1 MVTQRDETIG
11 QESDRENCQC
21 SRQQLHS
28 AGRGKLV
35 CRTVHWPRSKTELSR
50 FHISSS
56 TQTFE
61 TYLQNRNRHPLYQLL
76 EKAKFSESAPVPSF

>member
-1 MVTQRDETIG
+1 MMKL
-11 QESDRENCQC
+11 SDRRVRENCQC

-28 AGRGKLV
+28 AGRGKCV

-56 TQTFE
+56 PTQTLE
-61 TYLQNRNRHPLYQLL
+61 TYLQNGNIHPLYQLL
-76 EKAKFSESAPVPSF
+76 EKAEFSESASVPSF